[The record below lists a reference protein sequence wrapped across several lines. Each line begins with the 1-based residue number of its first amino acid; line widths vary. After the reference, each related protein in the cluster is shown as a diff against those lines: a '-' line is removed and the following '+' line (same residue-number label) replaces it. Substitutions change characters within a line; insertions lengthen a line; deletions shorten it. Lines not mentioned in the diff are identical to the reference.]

1 MALWRIDACKAE
13 TGDRSNTS
21 IYNAIR
27 LGLFTSPVAIGQ
39 RAKAWPDY
47 EVKAIVQARIAGQ
60 SDGEIR
66 ELVKVLHEQRA
77 TRFANLAAH
86 LADPVQQ

>member
-27 LGLFTSPVAIGQ
+27 AGLFTRPVAIGQ
-39 RAKAWPDY
+39 RAKAW
-47 EVKAIVQARIAGQ
+47 KAITRARIAGQ
-60 SDGEIR
+60 SDEEIR
-66 ELVKVLHEQRA
+66 ELVNRLHAKRVDQLA
-77 TRFANLAAH
+77 T
-86 LADPVQQ
+86 V

>member
-21 IYNAIR
+21 IYKAIR
-27 LGLFTSPVAIGQ
+27 AGLFTKPVAIGQ

-47 EVKAIVQARIAGQ
+47 EVKAIVRARIAGQ
-60 SDGEIR
+60 TDDEIR
-66 ELVKVLHEQRA
+66 ELVKRLHTKRVE
-77 TRFANLAAH
+77 NLS
-86 LADPVQQ
+86 LA

>member
-27 LGLFTSPVAIGQ
+27 AGLFTRPVAIGQ
-39 RAKAWPDY
+39 RSKAWPDY
-47 EVKAIVQARIAGQ
+47 EVRAIVRARIAGQ
-60 SDGEIR
+60 SNDEIR
-66 ELVKVLHEQRA
+66 ELVNRLHAKRVEQLA
-77 TRFANLAAH
+77 T
-86 LADPVQQ
+86 V

>member
-1 MALWRIDACKAE
+1 MALWRIEACKAE

-27 LGLFTSPVAIGQ
+27 AGLFTKPVAIGQ

-47 EVKAIVQARIAGQ
+47 EVKAIVRARIAGQ
-60 SDGEIR
+60 SDNEIR
-66 ELVKVLHEQRA
+66 ELVKRLHAKRTENYA
-77 TRFANLAAH
+77 M
-86 LADPVQQ
+86 V

>member
-1 MALWRIDACKAE
+1 MALWRIDNCKAE

-27 LGLFTSPVAIGQ
+27 AGTFTKPVAIGQ

-47 EVKAIVQARIAGQ
+47 EVKAIFRARIAGQ
-60 SDGEIR
+60 TDDEIR
-66 ELVKVLHEQRA
+66 ELVKRLHAKRIEH
-77 TRFANLAAH
+77 FSEL
-86 LADPVQQ
+86 